1 MMKHKILIIDDEK
14 EFTVLIKEVLEN
26 TGKYEVETVNK
37 ARMGFSSVTSFNPDM
52 ILLDLVMPEEDGIS
66 IALKIRDDEKTKDVP
81 IIFLTGIIKKEE
93 ILRQPATL
101 KGIHFLAKPVSLKE
115 LISTIEMWLP
125 KK

>member
-93 ILRQPATL
+93 ILRQPETL